1 MEFYAPVLRTRPT
14 DEYLKSLARLQE
26 RMGELNDLFV
36 ARDHYQQQLAG
47 HPQAWFA
54 LGWLAARIVDVRALA
69 RPALRRLA
77 RTPVPRA
84 RSER

>member
-1 MEFYAPVLRTRPT
+1 MEFLAPLLRTRQT
-14 DEYLKSLARLQE
+14 DDYLQALARLQE

-36 ARDHYQQQLAG
+36 ARDHYQQQLGG

-54 LGWLAARIVDVRALA
+54 LGWLAARLADARGQA
-69 RPALRRLA
+69 RPALRQLA

-84 RSER
+84 RSEG